1 MQKFNFLNTMVFF
14 EKYKVL
20 KIILYVVFAVILL
33 NPITLKFM
41 FSIKL
46 WGAISLVFLAF
57 FTGSLGGAT
66 AKKYNKFEIIVV
78 FFIIGIFLCIPML
91 NVFAKSLIGLNLA
104 IKGPNSLVYF
114 LIICTGLVIC
124 AINFLII
131 HTGIRS
137 QEQRMLAL
145 KSDKLNKEE
154 D

>member
-57 FTGSLGGAT
+57 FVGFSGGGLTG
-66 AKKYNKFEIIVV
+66 KYNKIEIIVI
-78 FFIIGIFLCIPML
+78 FFVIGIFLFIPML

-114 LIICTGLVIC
+114 LIICMGAAIC

-131 HTGIRS
+131 HTGIHS
-137 QEQRMLAL
+137 QEQRMLVL
-145 KSDKLNKEE
+145 ELDEE
-154 D
+154 EK